1 MGVIVWHFNINTRKR
16 EKYVSTFQCEAPLNG
31 LCAAMYTHLILDWVG
46 WVYLLPLGFALKQI

>member
-1 MGVIVWHFNINTRKR
+1 MGVIIWHFNINTRKN
-16 EKYVSTFQCEAPLNG
+16 VSTFQCEAPLNG